1 MSKLALLTASLLA
14 SALFFLPSSAMAAHT
29 ASGVLTVTAT
39 VVPSIQLLFNS
50 DASGITLTG
59 SGTNAAT
66 MVFGSI
72 NAYGT
77 YTGASGSTRTAPAAN
92 CGAGTGC
99 SFKVASPFDIE
110 VDQANTGDS
119 TCSVTAQLTSADTI
133 YTWNVGPTGS
143 LVNVSDGASHTVNA
157 SQSFG
162 STQYTLQLTVP
173 LTQST
178 GLSISNS
185 ITFTASAA

>member
-1 MSKLALLTASLLA
+1 MRKLALLTAGLIG
-14 SALFFLPSSAMAAHT
+14 ALCLVQSSAMASYT

-39 VVPSIQLLFNS
+39 VVPSIQLIFNS
-50 DASGITLTG
+50 DGSGIPLTG

-66 MVFGSI
+66 LAFGNI

-77 YTGASGSTRTAPAAN
+77 YTGAGGSTRTAPAAN

-99 SFKVASPFDIE
+99 SFKVSSPFDVE

-119 TCSVTAQLTSADTI
+119 TCSVTAQLTTADSV
-133 YTWNVGPTGS
+133 YGWSVGPTGS
-143 LVNVSDGASHTVNA
+143 LVDIHDGSSHTVNA